1 MLHFNTDTIV
11 SILLTNGVEIV
22 AKFQSKDN
30 NTVEITNPLR
40 VYLDGETINVGVFM
54 FGLEPGK
61 PCKLNVDNIIS
72 VVKTQPLLAKDY
84 EQLTQVKQ

>member
-61 PCKLNVDNIIS
+61 SCKLNVDNIIS